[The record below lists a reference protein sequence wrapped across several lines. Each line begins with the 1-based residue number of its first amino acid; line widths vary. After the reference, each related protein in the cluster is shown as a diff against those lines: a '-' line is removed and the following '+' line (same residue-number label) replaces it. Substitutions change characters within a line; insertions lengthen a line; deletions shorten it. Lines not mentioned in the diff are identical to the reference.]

1 MESEKYLEGNI
12 VFKPPYFE
20 NISFLEWKIRF
31 ETYVKSIDYNLWQ
44 VISIGDFQPINTI
57 FKEQN
62 KLAKIIIYKALPNDE
77 YERIIFCQTANEMW
91 KNLLNFHQEECQA
104 KENNTYKLII
114 NESIVDKYLVEIN
127 TSATSSNLSCEG
139 NDAENSIS
147 HDESKQEG
155 CIEVTIE
162 KELSDDDYSSSESED
177 EEYAKVVKEFKS
189 ILKKRQRA
197 QDKRKAS

>member
-62 KLAKIIIYKALPNDE
+62 KLAKIIIFKALPRDE
-77 YERIIFCQTANEMW
+77 YEKILFCQTANDMW
-91 KNLLNFHQEECQA
+91 KNLLNLHQEEC
-104 KENNTYKLII
+104 
-114 NESIVDKYLVEIN
+114 
-127 TSATSSNLSCEG
+127 
-139 NDAENSIS
+139 
-147 HDESKQEG
+147 
-155 CIEVTIE
+155 
-162 KELSDDDYSSSESED
+162 
-177 EEYAKVVKEFKS
+177 
-189 ILKKRQRA
+189 
-197 QDKRKAS
+197 